1 MRARGIRFEIRSP
14 RFGRWRSRGRSQV
27 SPGAGSGTGTTVA
40 VRWCSHPPHHHI
52 PREDSMCLRSLL
64 IAVLV
69 GVAPIP
75 TVVEGQSGTW
85 ALDVGYSAQGGNQSL
100 VAVANPESRM
110 TGADRGGFHLRGSF
124 ERRVAAA
131 AGWRIEGFYNRLT
144 SDNNTFAVVNGETLP
159 AARSDQSFGLFA
171 LGVVHTSRAAH
182 GSPYFL
188 LGGGPMVS
196 RLHRNSPPGKH
207 DGLHPHRPRL
217 RGHRWCRDCLPSP
230 RPHAPE
236 RNTVCAE
243 RERGPGGG
251 VPSPECRR
259 AILRNL

>member
-1 MRARGIRFEIRSP
+1 
-14 RFGRWRSRGRSQV
+14 
-27 SPGAGSGTGTTVA
+27 
-40 VRWCSHPPHHHI
+40 
-52 PREDSMCLRSLL
+52 MCLRSLL

-196 RLHRNSPPGKH
+196 RLHRNSPPGSTTGFTRT
-207 DGLHPHRPRL
+207 GL
-217 RGHRWCRDCLPSP
+217 GFGV
-230 RPHAPE
+230 
-236 RNTVCAE
+236 T
-243 RERGPGGG
+243 GG
-251 VPSPECRR
+251 VGIAYR
-259 AILRNL
+259 ALGLTLRNEIRYAQSVSGVRGAAFLPLSVGVQF